1 MQTFQADLAVIG
13 AGGAGL
19 RAAIAAAQA
28 NPNAKIALISKV
40 YPMRSHTVAA
50 EGGSAAVAQ
59 DHDSFE
65 YHFHDTVAGGDWL
78 CEQDVV
84 DYFVHHCPT
93 EMTQLE
99 QWGCPWSRRPDGGST
114 DNPTA
119 QAGSSPLDNG
129 AQSSQRHP
137 VHKASRP
144 LQPCRGNGI
153 QSCHDPAQRRRTLL
167 LRPPCGCALDRLL
180 KSMRF

>member
-1 MQTFQADLAVIG
+1 MQTFQADLAIVG

-28 NPNAKIALISKV
+28 NPNAKNRTNLKK
-40 YPMRSHTVAA
+40 YTRCVAIPLLQK
-50 EGGSAAVAQ
+50 GGSAAVAQ

-99 QWGCPWSRRPDGGST
+99 LWGVPMEP
-114 DNPTA
+114 
-119 QAGSSPLDNG
+119 SPG
-129 AQSSQRHP
+129 W
-137 VHKASRP
+137 
-144 LQPCRGNGI
+144 
-153 QSCHDPAQRRRTLL
+153 
-167 LRPPCGCALDRLL
+167 
-180 KSMRF
+180 